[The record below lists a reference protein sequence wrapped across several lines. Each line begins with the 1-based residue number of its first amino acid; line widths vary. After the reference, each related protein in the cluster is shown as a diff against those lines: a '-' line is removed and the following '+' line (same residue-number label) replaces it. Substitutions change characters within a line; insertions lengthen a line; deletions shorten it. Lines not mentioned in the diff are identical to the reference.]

1 MICVIA
7 RERESI
13 PAFIKVIRFIH
24 WNAVIHCRY
33 RFESVQRKRA
43 WKPSTEQFKGFC
55 FSFLRVFF
63 FFSKK
68 RLKSLIKIKVP
79 LNFGRISR

>member
-33 RFESVQRKRA
+33 RFESVQRKQA
-43 WKPSTEQFKGFC
+43 WKPSTEQFKGFL
-55 FSFLRVFF
+55 FFIFKVFF
-63 FFSKK
+63 FLFQKK
-68 RLKSLIKIKVP
+68 AQEP
-79 LNFGRISR
+79 H